1 MDHLSV
7 QTIRQTWVIG
17 ADKDSDSTLKILEH
31 NIQYPVVVAV
41 VVAVVVVVVV
51 VVVAVVVEFHLG
63 ILSHF
68 KSNP

>member
-31 NIQYPVVVAV
+31 NIQYPVVVVV
-41 VVAVVVVVVV
+41 VVAVVVV

>member
-31 NIQYPVVVAV
+31 NIQYPVVV
-41 VVAVVVVVVV
+41 VVVVVAV

>member
-31 NIQYPVVVAV
+31 NIQYPVVV
-41 VVAVVVVVVV
+41 
-51 VVVAVVVEFHLG
+51 VVAVVVEFHLG

>member
-41 VVAVVVVVVV
+41 VVVV